1 MAVWDGPGFQE
12 GQTAPGTYLKNNLES
27 TESYTLRAVRSIIFQ
42 VRRKKKKKP
51 QTFKFSLSGS
61 WCFYCCCSLNIR
73 ENMKDS
79 NEQTN

>member
-42 VRRKKKKKP
+42 VRRKKKKSHKLSSFP
-51 QTFKFSLSGS
+51 SLVPDA
-61 WCFYCCCSLNIR
+61 FIVVVL
-73 ENMKDS
+73 
-79 NEQTN
+79 